1 MNKLVES
8 FLKIARI
15 IVVICLFI
23 LAAFQI
29 VSLFNGLGNLQFW
42 GSVYSILVTA
52 LLLLLYL
59 VPAILLAVKK
69 DKEGLITLSFLLGYL
84 VISNATAIMGGI
96 EVIGSDASALI
107 IIRNIFLF
115 VLGVLFAI
123 AIICLLFD
131 KGFGTKLMKV
141 GNLLLVV
148 SLFVM
153 LIAIIFDL
161 VCTIAYDTITFK
173 AFFQRLAME
182 LITPLII
189 VFGLMLVGKEK

>member
-8 FLKIARI
+8 FLKIARLV
-15 IVVICLFI
+15 VVICLFI

-29 VSLFNGLGNLQFW
+29 VSLFNNLGNVQFW
-42 GSVYSILVTA
+42 GSVYIILVTV

-59 VPAILLAVKK
+59 VPAILLTVKK

-84 VISNATAIMGGI
+84 VISNATDIMGGI
-96 EVIGSDASALI
+96 AVIGSGADALI
-107 IIRNIFLF
+107 VIRNIILF
-115 VLGVLFAI
+115 VLGVLFAV

-131 KGFGTKLMKV
+131 KGFGTKLMKT
-141 GNLLLVV
+141 GNLLLVI

-153 LIAIIFDL
+153 FIAIIFDL
-161 VCTIAYDTITFK
+161 VCTIVYDTMTFK

>member
-8 FLKIARI
+8 FLKIARLV
-15 IVVICLFI
+15 VVICLFI

-29 VSLFNGLGNLQFW
+29 VSLFNSLGNLQFW
-42 GSVYSILVTA
+42 GSVYAILVTV

-59 VPAILLAVKK
+59 VPAILLTVKK

-84 VISNATAIMGGI
+84 VISTATDIMGGI
-96 EVIGSDASALI
+96 AVIGNADALVV
-107 IIRNIFLF
+107 IRNIFLF
-115 VLGVLFAI
+115 VLGVLFAV

-148 SLFVM
+148 SLIVMFV
-153 LIAIIFDL
+153 AIIFDL
-161 VCTIAYDTITFK
+161 VCTIVYDSITFK
-173 AFFQRLAME
+173 AFFQRLALE